1 MSKEKRFKKVVE
13 WEDRGLLFL
22 GIWIAIQNT
31 LTLII
36 IDMYNDFE
44 HLIEYTSFQGAVILI
59 FMASLILL
67 YILSAFLI
75 CKGFDR
81 EVYYREKE

>member
-44 HLIEYTSFQGAVILI
+44 HLIEYTSFQGAVISI